1 MYTKQLGKRL
11 LQSHSDDALEQKLA
25 EVLKSECGEHFT
37 TKVEQMFNDVQSSRD
52 LVQQFKALP
61 GKSDCD
67 VDFKI
72 LEQKMWPVDISL
84 QTKAMD
90 EENKQL
96 QQQSAQPADRRASS
110 SGGRSSGKQ
119 ESGNR
124 DGTAKMPQSRQTV
137 ALPKQLN
144 DMFSSFQ
151 TFYKSQ
157 FKGRRIDIVYEFG
170 SCVIQV
176 NLAKDKQFTVDTDMV
191 QAIVLLQFNAGKGAP
206 KLQTSSI
213 QSKSNLPLHI
223 VQHVLSTLTQA
234 GQSLLRQAPGSTRK
248 SQTDMSYE
256 VNDEFEPKTKRFAI
270 QDEAKQTNWNVIPEQ
285 APEKIVEDR
294 RGHVESLL
302 VKVMKEDK
310 ELVHKDLVAKVML
323 LLKFPQERPQIVERI
338 ESLIKRGFLEGYK
351 KDKKQD
357 GEQAMD
363 VDEEQAKVDE
373 DPVESM
379 LIKYV
384 P

>member
-1 MYTKQLGKRL
+1 
-11 LQSHSDDALEQKLA
+11 
-25 EVLKSECGEHFT
+25 
-37 TKVEQMFNDVQSSRD
+37 
-52 LVQQFKALP
+52 
-61 GKSDCD
+61 
-67 VDFKI
+67 
-72 LEQKMWPVDISL
+72 
-84 QTKAMD
+84 
-90 EENKQL
+90 
-96 QQQSAQPADRRASS
+96 
-110 SGGRSSGKQ
+110 
-119 ESGNR
+119 
-124 DGTAKMPQSRQTV
+124 
-137 ALPKQLN
+137 
-144 DMFSSFQ
+144 
-151 TFYKSQ
+151 
-157 FKGRRIDIVYEFG
+157 
-170 SCVIQV
+170 
-176 NLAKDKQFTVDTDMV
+176 
-191 QAIVLLQFNAGKGAP
+191 
-206 KLQTSSI
+206 
-213 QSKSNLPLHI
+213 
-223 VQHVLSTLTQA
+223 
-234 GQSLLRQAPGSTRK
+234 
-248 SQTDMSYE
+248 MSYK

-363 VDEEQAKVDE
+363 VDEEQAKADE